1 MDFENSQND
10 SWNLLWFE
18 LNELMLL
25 LKESYLKKCVCLVIK
40 ESVTNDQ
47 HKFSISFNLKWKEIK
62 LPVFLK
68 QHPTE
73 KLISRHWKT
82 PSALPSLLSAL
93 MLKLLNLKVHYNF
106 NSNAWKQQNN
116 FQNWIFQLFRQ
127 RKCNGYSQPC
137 LAMQWIPWKLLCNQR
152 T

>member
-1 MDFENSQND
+1 
-10 SWNLLWFE
+10 
-18 LNELMLL
+18 MLL
-25 LKESYLKKCVCLVIK
+25 LKESYLKKCLCLVIK

-82 PSALPSLLSAL
+82 LSALPSLLWCWNFWIWKCTTTLIQMHGNNKTTFKIGFFNYSDRETVMDILNHVWPWNGFPGCYSAI
-93 MLKLLNLKVHYNF
+93 KE
-106 NSNAWKQQNN
+106 
-116 FQNWIFQLFRQ
+116 R
-127 RKCNGYSQPC
+127 RKMSTFV
-137 LAMQWIPWKLLCNQR
+137 LIKWLI
-152 T
+152 